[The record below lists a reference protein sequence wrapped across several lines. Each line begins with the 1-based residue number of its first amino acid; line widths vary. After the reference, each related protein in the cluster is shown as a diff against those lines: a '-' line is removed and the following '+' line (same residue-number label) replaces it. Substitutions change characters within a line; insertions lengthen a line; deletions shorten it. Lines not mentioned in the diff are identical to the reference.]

1 MKTIS
6 DKYFSLC
13 NELRMYI
20 IDFLSKNGNEIDFRH
35 TIVPPSC
42 YEYRFPDDEGT
53 IESCDIAMVRLIDN
67 EIGIYCRNEYEL
79 INLGIDNIND
89 VPDSELE
96 SNDNFFVMSDE
107 HTYPNFITLM
117 NIYNEIQLMNSNN

>member
-1 MKTIS
+1 MKTIT
-6 DKYFSLC
+6 DKYFNLF

-20 IDFLSKNGNEIDFRH
+20 IDFLSKNDNEIDFRH
-35 TIVPPSC
+35 AVVPPFC
-42 YEYRFPDDEGT
+42 YKYQSYDDPNT
-53 IESCDIAMVRLIDN
+53 IESRDIAMVRLIDN

-107 HTYPNFITLM
+107 NTYPNFITLM
-117 NIYNEIQLMNSNN
+117 NINNEIQLMNSNN

>member
-20 IDFLSKNGNEIDFRH
+20 IDFLSKNG
-35 TIVPPSC
+35 
-42 YEYRFPDDEGT
+42 
-53 IESCDIAMVRLIDN
+53 N

-96 SNDNFFVMSDE
+96 SNDSFFIMSDE

-117 NIYNEIQLMNSNN
+117 NIYNEIQFMNSNN